1 MTATTGGGAAAVG
14 CCGGS
19 SSSVSCRHHHRRRQ
33 VLLLGAFLCLGQE
46 MPRTTQNIQFNL
58 RRIPGRCQDGGIFV
72 RAIGMPHGERRSGPR
87 GVRAARRNGIRVVLG
102 VVICL
107 WPRSGGLRGYIVIF
121 LRVVHFGTENVLH
134 GFVRIV
140 EDHIRSFWSGG
151 HGLFHCLSRGIL
163 IAMSTTGSSLSTS
176 TTGSSMSTRS
186 GGMEIPDA
194 IVQSHQLGPDLF
206 PNRIIDESSVRQAVR
221 PQCPQI
227 DHWFIQQGY
236 YCLGLCL

>member
-1 MTATTGGGAAAVG
+1 MTATTAAAAVG
-14 CCGGS
+14 CCDG
-19 SSSVSCRHHHRRRQ
+19 SSSVSCRRHHRRRRQ

-58 RRIPGRCQDGGIFV
+58 RRIPGRGQDGSGIFSCV
-72 RAIGMPHGERRSGPR
+72 IGVPHGECRSGPR

-121 LRVVHFGTENVLH
+121 LRVVHFGTENILY

-140 EDHIRSFWSGG
+140 EDHIRSFWSGR
-151 HGLFHCLSRGIL
+151 HGLFHRLSRGIL

-176 TTGSSMSTRS
+176 TSSTRTRS
-186 GGMEIPDA
+186 GGMEIPNA